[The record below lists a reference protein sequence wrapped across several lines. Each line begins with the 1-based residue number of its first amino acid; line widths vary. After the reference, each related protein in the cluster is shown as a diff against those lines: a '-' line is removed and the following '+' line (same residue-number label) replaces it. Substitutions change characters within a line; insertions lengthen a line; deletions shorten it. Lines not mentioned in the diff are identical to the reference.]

1 VKLNNNRK
9 GRLVVISA
17 PSGTGKSTVCR
28 IVGSRDPQV
37 ALSVSYTTRK
47 PRGKETDG
55 VEYHFVDDA
64 TFDRMVAEDK
74 FLEWAEVHTRRYG
87 SGREA
92 TEKLIAAGKD
102 VLFDIDVQGGR
113 QIKESIPEA
122 LLIFLLPPSIDE
134 LVGRLSKRK
143 TESESEMQRRLQV
156 AVWEMEQGKSYD
168 YHVIN
173 DELDDAVKEV
183 EKIRNENSEKPAK
196 KGKILDY
203 LIRQAR
209 ERFDRTT

>member
-1 VKLNNNRK
+1 VILVSHRK

-28 IVGSRDPQV
+28 IIGSRDPRV
-37 ALSVSYTTRK
+37 ALSISFTTRR
-47 PRGKETDG
+47 PRGTEKNG
-55 VEYHFVDDA
+55 VEYHFIDDA
-64 TFDRMVAEDK
+64 EFDRMISGDE
-74 FLEWAEVHTRRYG
+74 FLEWAEVHGKRYG
-87 SGREA
+87 SGREQ
-92 TEKLIAAGKD
+92 TDEMISAGKD

-113 QIKESIPEA
+113 QIKQAVPDA

-134 LVGRLSKRK
+134 LVRRLSKRK

-156 AVWEMEQGKSYD
+156 AVWEMEQGRNYD

-173 DELDDAVKEV
+173 DDLERAVEEV
-183 EKIRNENSEKPAK
+183 EKIRKEIRDKPAK
-196 KGKILDY
+196 NGEMFEE

-209 ERFDRTT
+209 ERFD